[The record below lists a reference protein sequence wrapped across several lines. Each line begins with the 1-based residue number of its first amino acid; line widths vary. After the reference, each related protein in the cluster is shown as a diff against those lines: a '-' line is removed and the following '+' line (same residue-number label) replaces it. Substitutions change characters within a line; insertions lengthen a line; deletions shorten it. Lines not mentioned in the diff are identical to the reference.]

1 MSASPAPT
9 ASIAAPP
16 PPHEARRRWFRRIL
30 AGFVLLE
37 GVVIVQV
44 GRAIARALESMPE
57 TVVVGPAD
65 LDAPSP
71 HGDAYAADPVL
82 GVRPRRNVEQRYE
95 VHPLHSPPTEGGK
108 DRIVRRSNNLGL
120 VRSEDVTTLASGP
133 RALLVGDS
141 HLMGV
146 VSNADNASDLL
157 EKRLRAGGRA
167 AAAVYNGSCGFYSL
181 YQEVLR
187 LRSLAETLKPDLFVV
202 VCFLG
207 NDFVELEDAGSP
219 HLDDALVERPADPSP
234 PPETTSERMRW
245 LALPEEALFWQGM
258 NQAAY
263 FHLHPERFEPVCAK
277 AKKSLE
283 LLRDLAKGRGARTL
297 LVLLPSYDLVFPA
310 RVEALGDAARQAVS
324 TGANGRLR
332 DFVGKAADELGIP
345 LVDMLRAFR
354 ADGREDLYA
363 TDYHVFLRGH
373 ALLAEWMAPAVV
385 TQFAVSGR

>member
-1 MSASPAPT
+1 MSASPASP
-9 ASIAAPP
+9 AAPP

-30 AGFVLLE
+30 AGFVLLA
-37 GVVIVQV
+37 GVAVFQI
-44 GRAIARALESMPE
+44 GRAVVRALASRPA

-65 LDAPSP
+65 PDAPSP
-71 HGDAYAADPVL
+71 RGDAYAADPVL
-82 GVRPRRNVEQRYE
+82 GVRPRRNVEQRFE
-95 VHPLHSPPTEGGK
+95 IHPLHSPPTEGGK
-108 DRIVRRSNNLGL
+108 DRIVRRTNNLGL
-120 VRSEDVTTLASGP
+120 VRTDDVTTLAAGP

-167 AAAVYNGSCGFYSL
+167 GAAVYNGSCGFYSL

-187 LRSLAETLKPDLFVV
+187 LRSLAETLKPDLLVA

-219 HLDDALVERPADPSP
+219 HLDDALVARPADPAP

-245 LALPEEALFWQGM
+245 LALPEEMLFWQGM

-283 LLRDLAKGRGARTL
+283 LLRDLARERGAKAL
-297 LVLLPSYDLVFPA
+297 LVLLPGYDLVFPE
-310 RVEALGDAARQAVS
+310 RVAALGDAAKQAIA
-324 TGANGRLR
+324 TGANDRLR
-332 DFVGKAADELGIP
+332 VRLQETAAELGIAT
-345 LVDMLRAFR
+345 VDVLDAFR

-373 ALLAEWMAPAVV
+373 ALLAERMAPAVEAL
-385 TQFAVSGR
+385 FAACGR

>member
-1 MSASPAPT
+1 MSPSPAPT
-9 ASIAAPP
+9 ESTAAPP

-30 AGFVLLE
+30 AGFVLLA
-37 GVVIVQV
+37 GVVVVQV
-44 GRAIARALESMPE
+44 GRAIVGALESRLA
-57 TVVVGPAD
+57 TVVTGPAD
-65 LDAPSP
+65 PDAPSP
-71 HGDAYAADPVL
+71 RGDAYASDPVL
-82 GVRPRRNVEQRYE
+82 GVRPRRNLEQRF
-95 VHPLHSPPTEGGK
+95 VIHPLHSPPSGGER
-108 DRIVRRSNNLGL
+108 DRVVRRTDNLGL
-120 VRSEDVTTLASGP
+120 VRSEDVTTLATGP

-146 VSNADNASDLL
+146 VSNADNAADLL
-157 EKRLRAGGRA
+157 ERRLRAEGRVG
-167 AAAVYNGSCGFYSL
+167 AAVYNASCGFYSL

-187 LRSLAETLKPDLFVV
+187 LRSLAETLKPDLFIV

-245 LALPEEALFWQGM
+245 LALPEEMLFWQGM

-277 AKKSLE
+277 AKRCLE
-283 LLRDLAKGRGARTL
+283 LLRDLANGRGARAQ
-297 LVLLPSYDLVFPA
+297 LVLLPGYDLVFSQ
-310 RVEALGDAARQAVS
+310 RVAALGDAARQAVA
-324 TGANGRLR
+324 TDANGRLR
-332 DFVGKAADELGIP
+332 TFVQQAAAELGIAT
-345 LVDMLRAFR
+345 VDVLDAFQ

-373 ALLAEWMAPAVV
+373 ALLAERMAPAVAA
-385 TQFAVSGR
+385 QFAACGR

>member
-1 MSASPAPT
+1 MSASPAST
-9 ASIAAPP
+9 AAPP
-16 PPHEARRRWFRRIL
+16 PPHEARRSRFRRIL
-30 AGFVLLE
+30 AFVVLVLL
-37 GVVIVQV
+37 VVV
-44 GRAIARALESMPE
+44 GLVVRAIVRAIESRPA
-57 TVVVGPAD
+57 TIIVGPAD
-65 LDAPSP
+65 PDAPSP
-71 HGDAYAADPVL
+71 RGDAYAADPVL

-95 VHPLHSPPTEGGK
+95 IHPLHSPPTEGGK
-108 DRIVRRSNNLGL
+108 DRIVRRTDNLGL
-120 VRSEDVTTLASGP
+120 VRSEDVTTLAAGP
-133 RALLVGDS
+133 RTLLVGDS

-146 VSNADNASDLL
+146 VSNADNAGDLL
-157 EKRLRAGGRA
+157 EKRLRAGGRTD
-167 AAAVYNGSCGFYSL
+167 AAVYNASCGFYSL

-245 LALPEEALFWQGM
+245 LALPEEMLFWQGM

-283 LLRDLAKGRGARTL
+283 LLRDLARAHQARAL
-297 LVLLPSYDLVFPA
+297 VVLLPGYDLVFPD
-310 RVEALGDAARQAVS
+310 RVAALGDAAKQAIA
-324 TGANGRLR
+324 TDANGRLR
-332 DFVGKAADELGIP
+332 ARVLELVAELGLATVDP
-345 LVDMLRAFR
+345 LAAFR

-363 TDYHVFLRGH
+363 SDYHVFLRGH
-373 ALLAEWMAPAVV
+373 ALLAERMEPAVV
-385 TQFAVSGR
+385 AQFAACGR

>member
-1 MSASPAPT
+1 MSASPAST
-9 ASIAAPP
+9 AAPP
-16 PPHEARRRWFRRIL
+16 SPHEARRRWFRWIL
-30 AGFVLLE
+30 AGFVLLA
-37 GVVIVQV
+37 GVAVVQI
-44 GRAIARALESMPE
+44 GRAIVRALESRPV
-57 TVVVGPAD
+57 TLVVGPAD
-65 LDAPSP
+65 PDAPSP
-71 HGDAYAADPVL
+71 HGEAYAADPVL

-108 DRIVRRSNNLGL
+108 DHIVRRSNNLGL
-120 VRSEDVTTLASGP
+120 VRADDVTTLATGP

-167 AAAVYNGSCGFYSL
+167 GAAVYNGSCGFYSL

-234 PPETTSERMRW
+234 PPETTSERTRW
-245 LALPEEALFWQGM
+245 LALPEEMLFWQGM

-277 AKKSLE
+277 AKRSLE
-283 LLRDLAKGRGARTL
+283 LLRELAKGRGARAL
-297 LVLLPSYDLVFPA
+297 LVLLPSYDLVFPG
-310 RVEALGDAARQAVS
+310 RVEALGDAARQAVA

-332 DFVGKAADELGIP
+332 DFVTKAADELGIP

-385 TQFAVSGR
+385 SQFVSSSR